1 MANLTPAKHLTI
13 MESFAKVLLILLP
26 AIYFLIVVEAIYS
39 YAVDRFNFRAMDT
52 ISSLS
57 AGMTN
62 AIKSVLGL
70 TVVIIGYKYMYE
82 HLAISQVKATWV
94 TYVMALVFLDFG
106 TYWYHRLAH
115 SVNIFWNRH
124 VIHHSGETFNIA
136 TALRQS
142 ISKFVNVSVFFFL
155 PAAVLGVPPQVIA
168 IVTPFHLFIQVWYH
182 TTHIGKLGWLE
193 YIIVTPSQ
201 HRVHH
206 AINPIY
212 IDKNLSPVF
221 CIWDRMFGTFQ
232 EELDDVPCVYGVT
245 RQVNT
250 WNPIRI
256 NLMHLWLLIRDAW
269 YTKSW
274 IDRLRIWFMPTGWR
288 PEDVKSKMPVSYA
301 SIDTFTPYDSKP
313 TRMLIAW
320 SWFQFVMLSIMT
332 FHLLL
337 QIATIGQPEVFYY
350 GAFLFLMVYSY
361 TTLMDRD
368 KNAVWLELFKS
379 AVGIFLIWH
388 MGSWFD
394 LDGLL
399 SGGTIAVFGY
409 LIVSAAVTAYLVKF
423 DLELLKN
430 VTGETA
436 IREA

>member
-1 MANLTPAKHLTI
+1 
-13 MESFAKVLLILLP
+13 MEAFAKVLLVLLP
-26 AIYFLIVVEAIYS
+26 AIYVLIIIELIYS
-39 YAVDRFNFRAMDT
+39 YAVDRFNFRAMDS

-70 TVVIIGYKYMYE
+70 TVVVIGYKYMYE
-82 HLAISQVKATWV
+82 HLAVSAMKVTWF
-94 TYVMALVFLDFG
+94 TYLFALIFLDFG

-142 ISKFVNVSVFFFL
+142 VSKFVNVSVFFLL
-155 PAAVLGVPPQVIA
+155 PAALFGVPPQVIA

-206 AINPIY
+206 AMNPVY
-212 IDKNLSPVF
+212 LDKNLSPIF
-221 CIWDRMFGTFQ
+221 CVWDRLFGTFQ

-245 RQVNT
+245 RQVHT

-256 NLMHLWLLIRDAW
+256 NLMHMWLLIKDAW
-269 YTKSW
+269 HTKNW
-274 IDRLRIWFMPTGWR
+274 KDKLRIWFMPTGWR
-288 PEDVKSKMPVSYA
+288 PADVQSRMPVPYA
-301 SIDTFTPYDSKP
+301 SADSFIKYDTPASNL
-313 TRMLIAW
+313 LIAW
-320 SWFQFVMLSIMT
+320 SWVQFAALSLMT
-332 FHLLL
+332 FQLLF
-337 QIATIGQPEVFYY
+337 QIVSIGQPEVFIY

-361 TTLMDRD
+361 TTLMDQD
-368 KNAVWLELFKS
+368 MNAMWLELFKS
-379 AVGIFLIWH
+379 IVGITIIYT
-388 MGSWFD
+388 MGNWFGID
-394 LDGLL
+394 NLVP
-399 SGGTIAVFGY
+399 GGSIAVFIY
-409 LIVSAAVTAYLVKF
+409 HLLSAAITVYIVTY
-423 DLELLKN
+423 DLKN
-430 VTGETA
+430 DAKTSTL
-436 IREA
+436 ILKQ